1 MNTPIN
7 PASLKPG
14 TWLIRDAG
22 TDHET
27 RVQFVSRERTGKRK
41 PAVSRLFS
49 AEWVMPGFDGNA
61 IAYDEDLIGFYQVET
76 DVNGQPRQQAG
87 AQ

>member
-27 RVQFVSRERTGKRK
+27 RVRFVGRERTGKRK
-41 PAVSRLFS
+41 PAVNRLFS
-49 AEWVMPGFDGNA
+49 AEWIMPGFDGNA
-61 IAYDEDLIGFYQVET
+61 IAYDEDLVEFYQMEV
-76 DVNGQPRQQAG
+76 DAKRQPRPQAG